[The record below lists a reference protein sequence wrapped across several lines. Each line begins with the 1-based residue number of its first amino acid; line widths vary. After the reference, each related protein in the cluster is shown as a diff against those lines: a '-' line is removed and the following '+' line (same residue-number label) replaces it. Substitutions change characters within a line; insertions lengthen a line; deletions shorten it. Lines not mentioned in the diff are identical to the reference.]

1 MMNKYRYREHISSL
15 YYSLLF
21 LTLSG
26 NKYEIVR
33 LLSFHNDL
41 ALDVIHIGLLCS
53 TYCITHFACIN
64 LESIFIE
71 KFLLAMFRGSRIF
84 LRSSKNES
92 RYAEIV
98 RNETL
103 KIN

>member
-21 LTLSG
+21 LILSS

-33 LLSFHNDL
+33 LISFHNDL
-41 ALDVIHIGLLCS
+41 VLDIIAIHIGLLCS
-53 TYCITHFACIN
+53 TYCITHFICIN
-64 LESIFIE
+64 LESNFIE

-84 LRSSKNES
+84 YEVVKMNQDMQKSCATKP
-92 RYAEIV
+92 
-98 RNETL
+98 
-103 KIN
+103 